1 MRKYNVYLAENSINR
16 NHRNIRAL
24 KGVRE
29 GFTLNQDGD
38 IFNEIVAAY
47 ETEDE
52 ARADLAKRKT
62 TIDKYSYTVTTYKVQ
77 EYYIEVDEV
86 DEDGEV
92 IECGDIL
99 EMTPMIFKVY
109 DEETMEFL
117 YETDN
122 LYDAEQNDHENGT
135 YWEVA

>member
-16 NHRNIRAL
+16 NHRNLRAL

-62 TIDKYSYTVTTYKVQ
+62 TIDEYSYIVTTYKVQ

-109 DEETMEFL
+109 DEETREFL

>member
-1 MRKYNVYLAENSINR
+1 MTKYNVYLAENTINR
-16 NHRNIRAL
+16 NYRNLSAL
-24 KGVRE
+24 KDVRE
-29 GFTLNQDGD
+29 GFTMNQDGD
-38 IFNEIVAAY
+38 IFNEIVSAY
-47 ETEDE
+47 DTEDE

-62 TIDKYSYTVTTYKVQ
+62 TIDQYSYIVTTYKVQ

-92 IECGDIL
+92 IEWGDIL

-109 DEETMEFL
+109 DEETNEFL

>member
-16 NHRNIRAL
+16 NYRNIRAL

-62 TIDKYSYTVTTYKVQ
+62 TIDEYSYIVTTYKVQ

-109 DEETMEFL
+109 DEETREFL

>member
-16 NHRNIRAL
+16 NHRNLRAL

-38 IFNEIVAAY
+38 IFNEIVATY
-47 ETEDE
+47 DTEDE

-62 TIDKYSYTVTTYKVQ
+62 TIDEYSYIVTTYKVQ

-92 IECGDIL
+92 IELGDIL

-109 DEETMEFL
+109 DEETREFL